1 MSSISKTADHVAEQA
16 KSATLMAGASLVD
29 FGAQALRLFNNIR
42 EREPLA
48 HWGRR
53 RQHRGPSPVLW
64 FAAGAAVAGGALFLL
79 APRGADLR
87 ARIGSL
93 LNGAKDRIARQDR
106 QAADDMINE
115 GGGSIPRTD
124 NELANSEVGSA
135 H

>member
-1 MSSISKTADHVAEQA
+1 MSSISRTADHVAGQA
-16 KSATLMAGASLVD
+16 KSATVMAGASLVD
-29 FGAQALRLFNNIR
+29 LGSQALRLINNIR

-48 HWGRR
+48 QLGRR
-53 RQHRGPSPVLW
+53 RQRGPSWVLW
-64 FAAGAAVAGGALFLL
+64 FAAGAAVAGAALFVL

-93 LNGAKDRIARQDR
+93 MNGAKDKIAQDR

-115 GGGSIPRTD
+115 GGGSIPRMD
-124 NELANSEVGSA
+124 DELASA